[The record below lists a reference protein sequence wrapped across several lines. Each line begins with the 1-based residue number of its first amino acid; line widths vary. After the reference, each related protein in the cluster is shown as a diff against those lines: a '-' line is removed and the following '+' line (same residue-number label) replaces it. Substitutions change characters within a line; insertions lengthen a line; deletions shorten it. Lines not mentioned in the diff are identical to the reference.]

1 MDAACR
7 TLIEALHQ
15 APGKCVLALTGGGT
29 SAAALLLMVPGGS
42 RTVLEV
48 LVPYAEQALCE
59 FLGRRPEQFCS
70 TATSHDMALRALQR
84 ARWLAPGESVVGLGC
99 TASLATD
106 RPKRGDHRFHVSV
119 ATGQQTIDHSLT
131 LSKGVRDREGEEA
144 VLATVILNALAEALH
159 ILDRL
164 PLPLLA
170 GEELQIE
177 SEPSRDALSAFL
189 RGDVPTVCVDV
200 DGRPRLDA
208 PRPAVLLPGAFNP
221 LHEGHRGLAQ
231 VAAQLVSGSV
241 AYELSVTN
249 VDKPSLTAEEVRRR
263 LAQFAWHD
271 PLWLTRAPTFVEKA
285 AIFPGAVFGIGADTA
300 ARIVA
305 SRYYQD
311 SAERMTAALDA
322 IRRQGCRFLVAGRV
336 IRGGCFLE
344 VEQIAVP
351 SEYRNLFCAIPATQ
365 FRLDISSTLLR
376 EKGPNAKELME

>member
-1 MDAACR
+1 MDAAYH
-7 TLIEALHQ
+7 TLIEAIHQ

-29 SAAALLLMVPGGS
+29 SAAALLLTVPGGS

-48 LVPYAEQALCE
+48 LVPYAEQALCD
-59 FLGRRPEQFCS
+59 FLGPRPEQFCS
-70 TATSHDMALRALQR
+70 TATSRAMALRALDR
-84 ARWLAPGESVVGLGC
+84 ARWLAPGDLVVGLGC

-119 ATGQQTIDHSLT
+119 AKNQQVSDYSLT
-131 LSKGVRDREGEEA
+131 LNKSARDREGEEI

-159 ILDRL
+159 IPDRL
-164 PLPLLA
+164 PLPLSI
-170 GEELQIE
+170 GEELRVEIQ
-177 SEPSRDALSAFL
+177 PGRDALAVFL

-200 DGRPRLDA
+200 DSRLRFDA

-231 VAAQLVSGSV
+231 VVAQLVSGSV

-263 LAQFAWHD
+263 LGQFTWHA

-285 AIFPGAVFGIGADTA
+285 ALFPGVVFGIGADTA

-305 SRYYQD
+305 PRYYQD
-311 SAERMTAALDA
+311 SAERMTSALGM
-322 IRRQGCRFLVAGRV
+322 IRGHGCRFLVAGRMDHS
-336 IRGGCFLE
+336 GSFLD
-344 VEQIAVP
+344 VVQIDVP
-351 SEYRNLFCAIPATQ
+351 HEHRDLFGAIPATQ
-365 FRLDISSTLLR
+365 FRMDISSTELR
-376 EKGPNAKELME
+376 QQSAHRE